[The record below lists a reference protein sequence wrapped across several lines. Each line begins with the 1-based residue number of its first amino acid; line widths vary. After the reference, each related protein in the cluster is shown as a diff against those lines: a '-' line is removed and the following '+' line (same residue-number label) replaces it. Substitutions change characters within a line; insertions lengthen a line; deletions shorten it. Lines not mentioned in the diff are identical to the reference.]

1 MNGKGSTAGGGSGSG
16 SAASAFVDFLLTA
29 GALKRLPRAGWRLAG
44 IMDCESVADHTFRVA
59 LVALVLGELVEGVD
73 RLKLLQMAVLHDL
86 PECMLTDLPSTAV
99 QAIGRQA
106 KQRAE
111 RAAWLQMLPACQPA
125 EEWSALWEEFEAG
138 QSIEAKLARAA
149 DKLDMLLQA
158 YEYERA
164 GFADLES
171 FWGEGALQDHGL
183 EPVRLMFAELRRRRG
198 ELESRCSGAQ

>member
-1 MNGKGSTAGGGSGSG
+1 MNGKGSTAGGGSDAGSD
-16 SAASAFVDFLLTA
+16 ASAFVDFLLTA

-59 LVALVLGELVEGVD
+59 LIALVLGELVEGVD
-73 RLKLLQMAVLHDL
+73 RFKLLQMAVLHDL
-86 PECMLTDLPSTAV
+86 PECVLTDLPSTAV

-111 RAAWLQMLPACQPA
+111 RGAWLQMLPACQQA
-125 EEWSALWEEFEAG
+125 GEWSALWEEFEAG
-138 QSIEAKLARAA
+138 QSVEAKLARAA

-164 GFADLES
+164 GFVDLES

-183 EPVRLMFAELRRRRG
+183 EPVRLMLAELRRRRG
-198 ELESRCSGAQ
+198 ELESRRSAAQ

>member
-1 MNGKGSTAGGGSGSG
+1 MNRKGSTAGSGSDAG
-16 SAASAFVDFLLTA
+16 LTASGLVDFLLTA

-44 IMDCESVADHTFRVA
+44 ILDCESVADHTFRVA
-59 LVALVLGELVEGVD
+59 LIALVLGELVEGVD

-86 PECMLTDLPSTAV
+86 PECILTDLPSTAV
-99 QAIGRQA
+99 QAIGREV

-111 RAAWLQMLPACQPA
+111 RGVWLQMLPACQQA
-125 EEWSALWEEFEAG
+125 QKWSALWEEFEAG

-198 ELESRCSGAQ
+198 ELESGYSAAQ